1 MEHIK
6 KAVLRQM
13 FLIIQSYLR
22 NGKEKNSNKQS
33 NLLPNTIGER
43 RTNKAPL
50 GFKERKQS
58 RINKIEIKKIEKI
71 NETGSLRK

>member
-43 RTNKAPL
+43 RTNEAPL
-50 GFKERKQS
+50 GFKERNQS

>member
-1 MEHIK
+1 
-6 KAVLRQM
+6 M

-33 NLLPNTIGER
+33 NLVSKTIGER

-50 GFKERKQS
+50 GFKERNHKDQ
-58 RINKIEIKKIEKI
+58 RIINKIEIKKIEKI

>member
-50 GFKERKQS
+50 GFKERNQS
-58 RINKIEIKKIEKI
+58 RIKIEIKKIEKI